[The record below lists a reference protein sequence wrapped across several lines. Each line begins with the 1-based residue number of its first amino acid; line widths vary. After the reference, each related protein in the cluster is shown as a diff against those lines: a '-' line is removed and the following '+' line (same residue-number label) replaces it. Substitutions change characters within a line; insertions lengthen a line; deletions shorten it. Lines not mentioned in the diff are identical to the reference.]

1 MKAARHYLLDIPDVS
16 RNHTL
21 LFFPLKIFSVREIY
35 SDSLFEMFINIFFRA
50 GESANFL
57 GLRLLTFF
65 QTAPASAPAP
75 APDFFSQATPAQ
87 APAPGFFFK
96 RLRLRLQGAK
106 NTRLRLRLRLL
117 TIG

>member
-35 SDSLFEMFINIFFRA
+35 SDSLFEMFLNIFFRA
-50 GESANFL
+50 GEPANFL

-65 QTAPASAPAP
+65 QAAPALAPASAP
-75 APDFFSQATPAQ
+75 APDFFSQATPA
-87 APAPGFFFK
+87 PAPGFFFK
-96 RLRLRLQGAK
+96 RLRLQGAK
-106 NTRLRLRLRLL
+106 ITRLRLRLL